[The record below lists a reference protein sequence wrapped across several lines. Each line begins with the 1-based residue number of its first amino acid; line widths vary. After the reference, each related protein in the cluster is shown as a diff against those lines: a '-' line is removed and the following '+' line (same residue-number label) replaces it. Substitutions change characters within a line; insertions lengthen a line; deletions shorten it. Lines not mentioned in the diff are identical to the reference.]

1 LASGDKEDA
10 EALPIRTNARVLG
23 ARLKPGEHRI
33 TIDLM
38 DSKGQK
44 AANALNRT
52 DRTFLV
58 K

>member
-1 LASGDKEDA
+1 MRVVLDKA
-10 EALPIRTNARVLG
+10 ELPLITTWEPKKL

-33 TIDLM
+33 TIDLL

-52 DRTFLV
+52 DRTFIV
-58 K
+58 R